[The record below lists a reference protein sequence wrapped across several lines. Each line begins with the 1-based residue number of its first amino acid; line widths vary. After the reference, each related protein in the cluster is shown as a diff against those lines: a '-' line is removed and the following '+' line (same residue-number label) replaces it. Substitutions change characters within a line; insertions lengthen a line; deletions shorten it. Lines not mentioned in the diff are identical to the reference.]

1 MDSSN
6 KDVPF
11 MRRIRSFVLREGRL
25 TTGQEK
31 ALNELFPVWGIEFED
46 KVLDLKEVFG
56 NDNPVTVE
64 IGFGMGQSLAQMAK
78 DDPNRNFLGIEVHT
92 PGVGALLSL
101 IKENNLTNIR
111 IIRHDAVEILE
122 KMLHNES
129 IDRLQ
134 LFFPDPW
141 HKARHHKRRIV
152 NDEFIKLVI
161 TKLKIRG
168 IIHMATDWEDYS
180 EQMLQ
185 VLSNFKELK
194 NLSKDGFL
202 EVRPQ
207 ERPLTKFEA
216 RGLRLGHVIRD
227 IKFQKQ

>member
-1 MDSSN
+1 
-6 KDVPF
+6 
-11 MRRIRSFVLREGRL
+11 
-25 TTGQEK
+25 
-31 ALNELFPVWGIEFED
+31 
-46 KVLDLKEVFG
+46 
-56 NDNPVTVE
+56 
-64 IGFGMGQSLAQMAK
+64 
-78 DDPNRNFLGIEVHT
+78 
-92 PGVGALLSL
+92 
-101 IKENNLTNIR
+101 
-111 IIRHDAVEILE
+111 
-122 KMLHNES
+122 
-129 IDRLQ
+129 

>member
-122 KMLHNES
+122 KMLQNES

-152 NDEFIKLVI
+152 NDEFIKLVV

>member
-122 KMLHNES
+122 KMLQNES

-185 VLSNFKELK
+185 VLSTFKELK

>member
-25 TTGQEK
+25 TSGQEK

-122 KMLHNES
+122 KMLQNES

>member
-46 KVLDLKEVFG
+46 KILDLKEVFG

-64 IGFGMGQSLAQMAK
+64 IGFGMGQSLALMAK

-122 KMLHNES
+122 KMLQNES

>member
-122 KMLHNES
+122 KMLQNES

-227 IKFQKQ
+227 IKFEKQ

>member
-31 ALNELFPVWGIEFED
+31 ALNELFPIWGIEFED

-122 KMLHNES
+122 KMLQNES

>member
-122 KMLHNES
+122 KMLQNES
-129 IDRLQ
+129 VDRLQ

>member
-122 KMLHNES
+122 KMLQNES

-168 IIHMATDWEDYS
+168 IIHMVTDWEDYS

>member
-122 KMLHNES
+122 KMLQNQS

>member
-122 KMLHNES
+122 KMLQNES
-129 IDRLQ
+129 VDRLQ

-168 IIHMATDWEDYS
+168 VIHMATDWEDYS

>member
-101 IKENNLTNIR
+101 IKENDLTNIR

-122 KMLHNES
+122 KMLQNES

>member
-1 MDSSN
+1 MSQ
-6 KDVPF
+6 F
-11 MRRIRSFVLREGRL
+11 YQR
-25 TTGQEK
+25 
-31 ALNELFPVWGIEFED
+31 
-46 KVLDLKEVFG
+46 
-56 NDNPVTVE
+56 
-64 IGFGMGQSLAQMAK
+64 
-78 DDPNRNFLGIEVHT
+78 
-92 PGVGALLSL
+92 LLSL

-122 KMLHNES
+122 KMLQNES

>member
-122 KMLHNES
+122 KMLQNES